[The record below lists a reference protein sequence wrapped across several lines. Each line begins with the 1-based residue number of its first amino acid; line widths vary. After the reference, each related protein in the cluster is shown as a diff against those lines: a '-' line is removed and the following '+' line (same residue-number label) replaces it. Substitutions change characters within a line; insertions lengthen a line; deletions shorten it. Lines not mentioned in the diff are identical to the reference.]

1 MEDKP
6 KLESASFE
14 FSQDGNCLVRGDE
27 AEFLTIE
34 CESSLGIDRDEDCF
48 YVLKTKKWSIDSAKD
63 LQDLFDRIN
72 QVIINKTK
80 NKIK

>member
-14 FSQDGNCLVRGDE
+14 FSQNGNCLVHEDE

-34 CESSLGIDRDEDCF
+34 CESSLGIDRDEECF
-48 YVLKTKKWSIDSAKD
+48 FILKTKKWSIDSAKD

-72 QVIINKTK
+72 KVIISKTK